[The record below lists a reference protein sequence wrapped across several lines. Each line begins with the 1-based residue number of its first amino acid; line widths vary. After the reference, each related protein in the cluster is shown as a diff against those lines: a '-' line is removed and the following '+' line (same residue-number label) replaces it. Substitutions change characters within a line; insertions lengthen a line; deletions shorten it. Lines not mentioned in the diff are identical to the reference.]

1 MKKFDIKSIIIG
13 FAIGAIGVS
22 VVFAAVGKMPTA
34 ANEKKT
40 VAASSEEKT
49 SESANGKNDNVP
61 SGEAVKSAVIN
72 NDKVYFNGKEI
83 DLKKPLV
90 TIEKDG
96 ESEPQLY
103 MPMDELLEYM
113 HFKVELNNKDNAVYL
128 TMGQDN
134 QQNAEAISGISAN
147 EADAKAI
154 DTIQKT
160 GNWGYIEK
168 YIPHMS
174 ADGIK
179 QVVDIYNSKHS
190 NPSEHKNASDY
201 IKN

>member
-40 VAASSEEKT
+40 VAAS

-113 HFKVELNNKDNAVYL
+113 HFKVEFNNKDNAVYL
-128 TMGQDN
+128 TMSQDN
-134 QQNAEAISGISAN
+134 QQNAEAISSNSAN